1 MSRRYWKVVHS
12 DDSQQTAMDGDASG
26 KGLSVSGQF
35 PWRFSDCFQGDLGHG
50 GISVLG
56 LVGWII
62 GSVDVVIV
70 DVDNVDTVD
79 DTAMVWLDDV

>member
-12 DDSQQTAMDGDASG
+12 DDSQQADAQVAMDGEASG

-35 PWRFSDCFQGDLGHG
+35 PWRFSDCFQGDSGQG
-50 GISVLG
+50 GISI

-62 GSVDVVIV
+62 GSVVFVVIDDD
-70 DVDNVDTVD
+70 DVDGIILYTPETFD
-79 DTAMVWLDDV
+79 